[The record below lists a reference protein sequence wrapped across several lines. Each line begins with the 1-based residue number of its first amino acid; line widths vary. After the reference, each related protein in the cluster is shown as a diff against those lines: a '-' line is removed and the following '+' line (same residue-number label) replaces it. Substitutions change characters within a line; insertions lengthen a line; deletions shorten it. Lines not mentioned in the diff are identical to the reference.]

1 MQINLKRRT
10 RNLEMKGAKEFI
22 LMNILKEIHWVECTS
37 LQVLMIM
44 FKDLRIMIQTNER
57 KDLIVIIERE
67 KENQNLEGYVVV
79 GAVNVIIKRIPKR
92 GIINKNKAFLV
103 SNQSYSQMPRKN
115 GAFTPTLK
123 IAKNKI
129 ISNHPL
135 IIFKRRILKLRKL
148 KISNH

>member
-1 MQINLKRRT
+1 MALHFACPKQTYTNNNKMQ
-10 RNLEMKGAKEFI
+10 
-22 LMNILKEIHWVECTS
+22 
-37 LQVLMIM
+37 
-44 FKDLRIMIQTNER
+44 
-57 KDLIVIIERE
+57 
-67 KENQNLEGYVVV
+67 
-79 GAVNVIIKRIPKR
+79 
-92 GIINKNKAFLV
+92 AFLV